1 MASRRAPDAS
11 RAPGP
16 RTGSALLVVLVMLGM
31 IAILASVVGRVVG
44 GTARD
49 LSAAVAGE
57 RAFVAARAGLEI
69 AGLMLR
75 SGELEAL
82 GTGVRAITLDDAT
95 VTIEVVNERG
105 RIDLNGAPE
114 ELFAGLF
121 RALGEEGEMADGL
134 AARIVDWRDPDDDVR
149 EGGAEVGAYRGSG
162 LAAPRNGPFI
172 HPLELASVLNM
183 PPALVQRALPYV
195 TVGNPYGHVDPFVAD
210 ALVLQALPGTSGS
223 RIESFLEERQTGLGD
238 SELAVLQLG
247 ASDEYVSQDPAPGW
261 RATITVAPARG
272 RPRRFVALIV
282 DQEDDT
288 RPYRVLY
295 MFDEVLADDGP

>member
-1 MASRRAPDAS
+1 MPACPPLASSPM
-11 RAPGP
+11 PGP

-31 IAILASVVGRVVG
+31 IAVLAAVVGRVVG

-49 LSAAVAGE
+49 LSTSVASE
-57 RAFVAARAGLEI
+57 RAFVAARAGLEL

-75 SGELEAL
+75 SGELEMLGAGTRTVAL
-82 GTGVRAITLDDAT
+82 DGAT
-95 VTIEVVNERG
+95 VTIDVVNERG

-121 RALGEEGEMADGL
+121 RALGEEGERADAI
-134 AARIVDWRDPDDDVR
+134 AARIIDWRDPDDEVR
-149 EGGAEVGAYRGSG
+149 AGGAEVGAYRGSG
-162 LAAPRNGPFI
+162 LAAPRNGPFV
-172 HPLELASVLNM
+172 HPLELGSVLDI

-195 TVGNPYGHVDPFVAD
+195 TVGNPFGLVDPFVAD
-210 ALVLQALPGTSGS
+210 AVVLQALPGTSAS
-223 RIESFLEERQTGLGD
+223 RIESFLEERQTGLPD

-261 RATITVAPARG
+261 RATITVTPTRG
-272 RPRRFVALIV
+272 RPRRFVALLV
-282 DQEDDT
+282 DREDDT

-295 MFDEVLADDGP
+295 MLDEVLAGDGP

>member
-1 MASRRAPDAS
+1 MVTRHAADPPSCPGSRR
-11 RAPGP
+11 
-16 RTGSALLVVLVMLGM
+16 GSALLVVLVMLGM
-31 IAILASVVGRVVG
+31 IAVLASVVGRVVG

-49 LSAAVAGE
+49 LSAAFSSE
-57 RAFVAARAGLEI
+57 RAFVGARAGLEI

-82 GTGVRAITLDDAT
+82 GAGARTLSLDGGT
-95 VTIEVVNERG
+95 VSIDVVNERG

-121 RALGEEGEMADGL
+121 RALGEEGERADGI

-149 EGGAEVGAYRGSG
+149 AGGAEVGAYRGSG

-172 HPLELASVLNM
+172 HPLELASVLDI
-183 PPALVQRALPYV
+183 PAELVQRALPYV
-195 TVGNPYGHVDPFVAD
+195 TVGNPFGLVDPFVAD
-210 ALVLQALPGTSGS
+210 AVVLQALPGTSGT
-223 RIESFLEERQTGLGD
+223 RIESFLEDRQTGAPD

-247 ASDEYVSQDPAPGW
+247 ASEEYVGEDVAPGW
-261 RATITVAPARG
+261 RATITVTPARG
-272 RPRRFVALIV
+272 RPRRFVALLV
-282 DQEDDT
+282 DQEDDM

-295 MFDEVLADDGP
+295 MLDEVLAGDGP